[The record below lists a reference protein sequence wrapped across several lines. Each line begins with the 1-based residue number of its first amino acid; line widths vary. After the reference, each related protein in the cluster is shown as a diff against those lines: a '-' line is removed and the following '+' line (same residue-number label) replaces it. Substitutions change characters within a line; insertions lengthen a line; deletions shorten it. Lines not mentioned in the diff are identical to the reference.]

1 MDHWQNSAKH
11 LLFVHWV
18 AHWQSGSKNWLFTNQ
33 PVLWYIWWP
42 TDKVVP
48 KIALFTNQP
57 VLWYIWWPTD
67 KVVPNFALFTS
78 LTVLWYRQ
86 PGHFRSKKIFFV
98 ILFTNCLFL
107 LPKVLYTKMT
117 GRVYS
122 FQNCRQNKHAWGFG
136 DCNSRLKLKFEK
148 MCFGAIS
155 LKNTGF

>member
-1 MDHWQNSAKH
+1 MGRNIIRQHFLALNVTFLPGLKW
-11 LLFVHWV
+11 LL
-18 AHWQSGSKNWLFTNQ
+18 L
-33 PVLWYIWWP
+33 LE
-42 TDKVVP
+42 
-48 KIALFTNQP
+48 
-57 VLWYIWWPTD
+57 
-67 KVVPNFALFTS
+67 
-78 LTVLWYRQ
+78 YRQ

-122 FQNCRQNKHAWGFG
+122 FQNCRQNKNAWGFS

-155 LKNTGF
+155 LKKTLDFKWFLSVVLVPNPAACVPGGLPPPKPPLLGLGLDLESPKDRTTEQQNSH